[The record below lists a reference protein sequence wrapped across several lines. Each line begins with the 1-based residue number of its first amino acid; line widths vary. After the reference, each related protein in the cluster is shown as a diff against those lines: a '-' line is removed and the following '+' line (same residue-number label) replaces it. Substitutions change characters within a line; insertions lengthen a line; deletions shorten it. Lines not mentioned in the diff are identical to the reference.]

1 MRANTATVRPM
12 SGTISNQR
20 IWAVVLLTSF
30 GWGTAPVLIRVA
42 LDEGLEPLAITAAN
56 SIIAAIAVMVFLG
69 FVRTGVTI
77 GRIELRIGA
86 VMSILSV
93 VLPFLSRNL
102 ALEYAS
108 AGFVS
113 LMTALVP
120 LITAVGAHFV
130 LADEPLKAATVGGL
144 VLGLA
149 GVAALVLSGDSG
161 IGEGGNPAIATGYAL
176 IGVVSVSAGAV
187 YAKRHAGEYSVLGVS
202 GTQFVIGSV
211 LALVAMLIGEGIPA
225 NPTGTG
231 WLSLIYIGVIGTF
244 MPVALYYWLLR
255 HVTVTYST
263 IIGYIVPF
271 IAVIVG
277 IVALDEQLQ
286 PGIILG
292 GALIFA
298 GVVITDWLRV
308 RGQRASATQG

>member
-1 MRANTATVRPM
+1 M

-69 FVRTGVTI
+69 FVRSGVTI

-130 LADEPLKAATVGGL
+130 LADEPLRAATVGGL

-211 LALVAMLIGEGIPA
+211 LASIAMLIGEGIPA
-225 NPTGTG
+225 NPSGTG

-263 IIGYIVPF
+263 IIGYVVPF
-271 IAVIVG
+271 VAVVVG

-298 GVVITDWLRV
+298 GVVITDWLRI
-308 RGQRASATQG
+308 RAQRVTTT

>member
-1 MRANTATVRPM
+1 M

-69 FVRTGVTI
+69 FVRSGVTI

-130 LADEPLKAATVGGL
+130 LADEPLRAATVGGL

-211 LALVAMLIGEGIPA
+211 LASIAMLIGEGIPA

-271 IAVIVG
+271 VAVVVG

-298 GVVITDWLRV
+298 GVVITDWLRI
-308 RGQRASATQG
+308 RAQRVTTT

>member
-1 MRANTATVRPM
+1 M

-69 FVRTGVTI
+69 FVRSGVTI

-211 LALVAMLIGEGIPA
+211 LASIAMLIGEGIPA
-225 NPTGTG
+225 NPSGTG

-271 IAVIVG
+271 VAVVVG

-298 GVVITDWLRV
+298 GVVITDWLRI
-308 RGQRASATQG
+308 RAQRVTTT

>member
-1 MRANTATVRPM
+1 M

-69 FVRTGVTI
+69 FVRSGVTI

-130 LADEPLKAATVGGL
+130 LADEPLRAATVGGL

-211 LALVAMLIGEGIPA
+211 LASIAMLIGEGIPA
-225 NPTGTG
+225 NPSGTG

-263 IIGYIVPF
+263 IIGYVVPF
-271 IAVIVG
+271 VAVVVG
-277 IVALDEQLQ
+277 IIALGEQLQ

-298 GVVITDWLRV
+298 GVVITDWLRI
-308 RGQRASATQG
+308 RAQRVTTT

>member
-1 MRANTATVRPM
+1 M

-69 FVRTGVTI
+69 FVRSGVTI

-211 LALVAMLIGEGIPA
+211 LASIAMLIGEGIPA

-263 IIGYIVPF
+263 IIGYVVPF
-271 IAVIVG
+271 VAVVVG
-277 IVALDEQLQ
+277 IIALGEQLQ

-298 GVVITDWLRV
+298 GVVITDWLRI
-308 RGQRASATQG
+308 R